1 MMKIRLN
8 SLAIVLLLT
17 VSAFRLGA
25 QNNTAETQTPEEMAA
40 TVAEY
45 LIKYLDLDDHQAYQ
59 IEVELQEVYP
69 RMIEEVKAVRRGG
82 ANSAESYDAVYDK
95 WYARLDSTY
104 QKVFTEK
111 QWARYLKSP
120 YGREKKA
127 RDKRIRKRGGLQ

>member
-8 SLAIVLLLT
+8 CLATILLLT

-25 QNNTAETQTPEEMAA
+25 QNNPGETQTPAEMAA

-45 LIKYLDLDDHQAYQ
+45 LINYLDLDDRQAFQ
-59 IEVELQEVYP
+59 IEVKLQEVYP
-69 RMIEEVKAVRRGG
+69 QMIEEIEAVRRSG
-82 ANSAESYDAVYDK
+82 ANSAESYDKVYDK
-95 WYARLDSTY
+95 WYAQLDSTY
-104 QKVFTEK
+104 QQVFTDK

-127 RDKRIRKRGGLQ
+127 RDKRIRKRSGVQ